1 MSSFFNILNKKLSR
15 FSGQNCG
22 EEMGEGVSKNS
33 LTEHD
38 LEVLHKVSKKPKE
51 EIQFWFEHFLN
62 ECPSGKLDK
71 EQFVKYYSSFRKNE
85 RVEDISKHAF
95 NAFDAGYYI
104 FLYIF
109 FFSNILIKLVFKN
122 LKQTKMVMSILAS
135 F

>member
-15 FSGQNCG
+15 FSRQNCG

-38 LEVLHKVSKKPKE
+38 LDVLHKVSKKPKE

-95 NAFDAGYYI
+95 NAFDAGFI
-104 FLYIF
+104 EFLKF
-109 FFSNILIKLVFKN
+109 FVVFN
-122 LKQTKMVMSILAS
+122 FL